1 MLTMVDENKRR
12 FIKLLGGGI
21 VGFSVPMSIYEGLII
36 PELQRRFIKELEYW
50 MNEYKLADDKL
61 KELQSK
67 YETSNNTLTNLKQF
81 ENELANQIK
90 LYSQMK
96 EEAINKIKETIN
108 KYEILFGKEAS
119 FEKNAVKILEDL
131 KIKGDKLLKS
141 YKYLPAI
148 VNLHWKPIKVI
159 NDKIYDINVSFEV
172 ISPLNSLK
180 EVEVMLIPVEYG
192 YFITN
197 YGMREEDY
205 DKVFPKEEIKT
216 IKLQPKGLEGEM
228 FDVTFADLK
237 GGREYL
243 IKAVAKD
250 VSDSIHSEEIKLG
263 YIREFENL
271 GRLLYD
277 NGIIVSATYMPW
289 NFKDVPLGIDKPLLG
304 IYDASDDIVQWKH
317 VDWATGHGI
326 NAFFIDGGF
335 WEKWKLEG
343 KEGAIING
351 FMNKGIKCA
360 IMWGWV
366 WEKYFKRGSNDAK
379 LAPWVVDLN
388 DNYNLEVF
396 KNLMKSLLDNKI
408 FLHPNY
414 LRIEGRAVLFIYD
427 EIALINEKNAY
438 SYLFDEF
445 KKTINQTPFL
455 IADTLFRIP
464 AKPYN
469 EYESY
474 HYQFKDFQYKDGL
487 TSWIGFYNPVPFYRE
502 YMENYDELLP
512 TYLETWSNFTKE
524 KGKYFIPSILP
535 SFIVSG
541 EANRLSRDIKK
552 FETRLGNCIKFLDK
566 RKPILMVDT
575 WNDWLETTSVEPS
588 RGEQFTYLTI
598 LKSQLKQLIWVIK
611 QYSS

>member
-1 MLTMVDENKRR
+1 MITMVDENKRR

-21 VGFSVPMSIYEGLII
+21 LGLSVPMSIYEGLII

-50 MNEYKLADDKL
+50 MNEYKNADEKL

-67 YETSNNTLTNLKQF
+67 YETYDRTLTNLKQF
-81 ENELANQIK
+81 ENELNEQIK
-90 LYSQMK
+90 LYKQK
-96 EEAINKIKETIN
+96 KDEAINKIKETIN
-108 KYEILFGKEAS
+108 KYEILFGGVN

-131 KIKGDKLLKS
+131 KIKEDKLLKS
-141 YKYLPAI
+141 YKHLPAI
-148 VNLHWKPIKVI
+148 VDFHWKPIKVI

-180 EVEVMLIPVEYG
+180 EVEVMLIPVEYR
-192 YFITN
+192 YFITK

-216 IKLQPKGLEGEM
+216 IKLQPKGLEREM

-388 DNYNLEVF
+388 DNYNLEIF
-396 KNLMKSLLDNKI
+396 KNLMKSLLDSKI

-414 LRIEGRAVLFIYD
+414 LRIEGRPVLFIYD
-427 EIALINEKNAY
+427 EIALINERNAY
-438 SYLFDEF
+438 LYLLDEF

-464 AKPYN
+464 SKPYN

-541 EANRLSRDIKK
+541 EANSLSRDIKK

-588 RGEQFTYLTI
+588 QGEQFTYLTI

-611 QYSS
+611 QYSL